1 MTPQTCIS
9 NQHQVHPQ
17 FTHFNRTNLMIDLPL
32 ASTALGII
40 CTLVWIG
47 WNLSQHLN
55 AIHIAIAEIRILLQS
70 NNSKMNDIET
80 DIKDLGRRVN
90 EIEHKI

>member
-1 MTPQTCIS
+1 
-9 NQHQVHPQ
+9 
-17 FTHFNRTNLMIDLPL
+17 MIDLPL

-40 CTLVWIG
+40 CTLVYVG

-55 AIHIAIAEIRILLQS
+55 AIHISIAEIRILLQT

-80 DIKDLGRRVN
+80 DVRDINQRLHQLEGR
-90 EIEHKI
+90 K

>member
-1 MTPQTCIS
+1 
-9 NQHQVHPQ
+9 
-17 FTHFNRTNLMIDLPL
+17 MIDLPL

>member
-1 MTPQTCIS
+1 
-9 NQHQVHPQ
+9 
-17 FTHFNRTNLMIDLPL
+17 MIDLTL
-32 ASTALGII
+32 ASTALGVIS
-40 CTLVWIG
+40 TLVWIG
-47 WNLSQHLN
+47 WTLSQHLN

-80 DIKDLGRRVN
+80 DIKDLARRVN

>member
-1 MTPQTCIS
+1 
-9 NQHQVHPQ
+9 
-17 FTHFNRTNLMIDLPL
+17 MIDLTL
-32 ASTALGII
+32 ASTALGVI

-70 NNSKMNDIET
+70 NNSKMHDLET
-80 DIKDLGRRVN
+80 DIRDINQRLQQIEGNRR
-90 EIEHKI
+90 

>member
-1 MTPQTCIS
+1 
-9 NQHQVHPQ
+9 
-17 FTHFNRTNLMIDLPL
+17 MIDLPL

-80 DIKDLGRRVN
+80 DIKELARRVN
-90 EIEHKI
+90 EIEHKV

>member
-1 MTPQTCIS
+1 
-9 NQHQVHPQ
+9 
-17 FTHFNRTNLMIDLPL
+17 MIDLPL

-40 CTLVWIG
+40 CTLVYVG

-55 AIHIAIAEIRILLQS
+55 AIHIAIAEIRILLQT

-80 DIKDLGRRVN
+80 DVRDINQRLHQLEGR
-90 EIEHKI
+90 K

>member
-1 MTPQTCIS
+1 
-9 NQHQVHPQ
+9 
-17 FTHFNRTNLMIDLPL
+17 MIDLPL

-80 DIKDLGRRVN
+80 DIKDLGKRVN

>member
-1 MTPQTCIS
+1 
-9 NQHQVHPQ
+9 
-17 FTHFNRTNLMIDLPL
+17 MIDLPL

-80 DIKDLGRRVN
+80 DIKDLARRVN

>member
-1 MTPQTCIS
+1 
-9 NQHQVHPQ
+9 
-17 FTHFNRTNLMIDLPL
+17 MIDLTI

-70 NNSKMNDIET
+70 NNAKMNDIET
-80 DIKDLGRRVN
+80 DIKDLARRVN

>member
-1 MTPQTCIS
+1 
-9 NQHQVHPQ
+9 
-17 FTHFNRTNLMIDLPL
+17 MIDLTI

-80 DIKDLGRRVN
+80 DIKDLARRVN
-90 EIEHKI
+90 EIEHQI

>member
-1 MTPQTCIS
+1 
-9 NQHQVHPQ
+9 
-17 FTHFNRTNLMIDLPL
+17 MIDLPL

-40 CTLVWIG
+40 CTLIWIG

-70 NNSKMNDIET
+70 NYSKMNDIET
-80 DIKDLGRRVN
+80 DVRDINQRLHQLEGR
-90 EIEHKI
+90 K

>member
-1 MTPQTCIS
+1 
-9 NQHQVHPQ
+9 
-17 FTHFNRTNLMIDLPL
+17 MIDLPL

-40 CTLVWIG
+40 CTLIWIG

-70 NNSKMNDIET
+70 NHSKMNDIET
-80 DIKDLGRRVN
+80 DVRDINQRLHQLEGR
-90 EIEHKI
+90 K

>member
-1 MTPQTCIS
+1 
-9 NQHQVHPQ
+9 
-17 FTHFNRTNLMIDLPL
+17 MIDLPL

-80 DIKDLGRRVN
+80 DIKDLTHRLNQIEGRTR
-90 EIEHKI
+90 

>member
-1 MTPQTCIS
+1 
-9 NQHQVHPQ
+9 
-17 FTHFNRTNLMIDLPL
+17 MIDLPL

-40 CTLVWIG
+40 CTLIYVG

-55 AIHIAIAEIRILLQS
+55 AIHISIAEIRILLQS
-70 NNSKMNDIET
+70 NNSKMNDVET
-80 DIKDLGRRVN
+80 DIRDLTRRIN

>member
-1 MTPQTCIS
+1 
-9 NQHQVHPQ
+9 
-17 FTHFNRTNLMIDLPL
+17 MIDLPL

-40 CTLVWIG
+40 CTLIWIG

-55 AIHIAIAEIRILLQS
+55 AIHIAIAEIRILLQT

-80 DIKDLGRRVN
+80 DVRDINQRLHQLEGR
-90 EIEHKI
+90 K

>member
-1 MTPQTCIS
+1 
-9 NQHQVHPQ
+9 
-17 FTHFNRTNLMIDLPL
+17 MIDLPL

-80 DIKDLGRRVN
+80 DIKDLARRVN
-90 EIEHKI
+90 EIEHKV

>member
-1 MTPQTCIS
+1 
-9 NQHQVHPQ
+9 
-17 FTHFNRTNLMIDLPL
+17 MIDLPL

-40 CTLVWIG
+40 CTLIWIG

-70 NNSKMNDIET
+70 NNSKMNDLET
-80 DIKDLGRRVN
+80 DVRDINQRLHQLENRK
-90 EIEHKI
+90 

>member
-1 MTPQTCIS
+1 
-9 NQHQVHPQ
+9 
-17 FTHFNRTNLMIDLPL
+17 MIDLPL

-40 CTLVWIG
+40 CTLIWIG

-80 DIKDLGRRVN
+80 DVRDINQRLHQLEGR
-90 EIEHKI
+90 K

>member
-1 MTPQTCIS
+1 VPSTPFIS
-9 NQHQVHPQ
+9 DPH
-17 FTHFNRTNLMIDLPL
+17 MIDLPL

-55 AIHIAIAEIRILLQS
+55 QIHIAIAEIRILLQT
-70 NNSKMNDIET
+70 NNAKMNDIET
-80 DIKDLGRRVN
+80 DIKELTIRVN
-90 EIEHKI
+90 YIEHKI

>member
-1 MTPQTCIS
+1 
-9 NQHQVHPQ
+9 
-17 FTHFNRTNLMIDLPL
+17 MIDLPL

-80 DIKDLGRRVN
+80 DIKDLTRRIN
-90 EIEHKI
+90 EIEHKV

>member
-1 MTPQTCIS
+1 
-9 NQHQVHPQ
+9 
-17 FTHFNRTNLMIDLPL
+17 MIDLPL

-80 DIKDLGRRVN
+80 DIKDLNQRMNQIEGRIR
-90 EIEHKI
+90 

>member
-1 MTPQTCIS
+1 
-9 NQHQVHPQ
+9 
-17 FTHFNRTNLMIDLPL
+17 MIDLTL

-40 CTLVWIG
+40 CTLIWIG

-70 NNSKMNDIET
+70 NHSKMNDIET
-80 DIKDLGRRVN
+80 DVRDINQRLHQLEGR
-90 EIEHKI
+90 K

>member
-1 MTPQTCIS
+1 
-9 NQHQVHPQ
+9 
-17 FTHFNRTNLMIDLPL
+17 MIDLPL

-47 WNLSQHLN
+47 WNTSQHLN

-70 NNSKMNDIET
+70 NNSKMNDLET
-80 DIKDLGRRVN
+80 DIRDINNRLNQIEGTRR
-90 EIEHKI
+90 

>member
-1 MTPQTCIS
+1 
-9 NQHQVHPQ
+9 
-17 FTHFNRTNLMIDLPL
+17 MIDLPL

-40 CTLVWIG
+40 CTLVYVG

-80 DIKDLGRRVN
+80 DVRDINQRLHQLEGR
-90 EIEHKI
+90 K

>member
-1 MTPQTCIS
+1 
-9 NQHQVHPQ
+9 
-17 FTHFNRTNLMIDLPL
+17 MIDLPL

-40 CTLVWIG
+40 LTLVWIG

-70 NNSKMNDIET
+70 NNSKMNDLET
-80 DIKDLGRRVN
+80 DIKDLNQRMNQIEGRIR
-90 EIEHKI
+90 

>member
-1 MTPQTCIS
+1 
-9 NQHQVHPQ
+9 
-17 FTHFNRTNLMIDLPL
+17 MIDLPL

-80 DIKDLGRRVN
+80 DIKDLTHRMNQIEGRIR
-90 EIEHKI
+90 

>member
-1 MTPQTCIS
+1 
-9 NQHQVHPQ
+9 
-17 FTHFNRTNLMIDLPL
+17 MIDLPL

-80 DIKDLGRRVN
+80 DVRDINQRLHQLEGR
-90 EIEHKI
+90 K